1 MANNSDHRGKGLLLV
16 RHAKSNWDDP
26 YLDDYD
32 RPLNER
38 GLRNAPEMGKRLQG
52 WGICPDVWI
61 SSTALR
67 AITTAEIMA
76 EQIGFPQDQI
86 QQTKDLY
93 HASATELQE
102 FIAGLDDQ
110 IDSVVY
116 FGHNP
121 GITSLVANLYGLP
134 IDNVPT
140 CGVVY
145 LQFNENT
152 WLAISS
158 APPARAYFD
167 FPKNKSDEA
176 LKII

>member
-1 MANNSDHRGKGLLLV
+1 VANNSDHRGKELLLV

-26 YLDDYD
+26 YLDDHD

-52 WGICPDVWI
+52 WGICPDAWI

-76 EQIGFPQDQI
+76 EPIGFPQDQI

-152 WLAISS
+152 WLATSS